1 MFDSHDELVNRGRIK
16 GQLPLEHVVW
26 ICKTSKKITKKLGF
40 HLIFKT
46 RDLQDVISTTIGNDI
61 NVTNTCL
68 YLYVPVLIPNS
79 DAQGMF
85 IEFFKNNYTI
95 TYGSWYTER
104 KVSTDGNEVQADID
118 SAQHVISPES
128 LNASFQTAGRIA
140 TPNKNNNIA
149 FFHNFNVKKKS
160 SK

>member
-1 MFDSHDELVNRGRIK
+1 M
-16 GQLPLEHVVW
+16 
-26 ICKTSKKITKKLGF
+26 
-40 HLIFKT
+40 
-46 RDLQDVISTTIGNDI
+46 
-61 NVTNTCL
+61 

-118 SAQHVISPES
+118 SAQHVISPK
-128 LNASFQTAGRIA
+128 LLIASFQTAGRIA

-149 FFHNFNVKKKS
+149 IFHNFNVKKKS